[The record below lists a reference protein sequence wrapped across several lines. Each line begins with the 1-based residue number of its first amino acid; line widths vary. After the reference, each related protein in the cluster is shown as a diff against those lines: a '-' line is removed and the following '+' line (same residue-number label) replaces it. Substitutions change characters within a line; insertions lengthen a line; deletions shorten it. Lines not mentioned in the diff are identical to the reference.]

1 MNLEPLPEILRFQL
15 HPNNQ
20 SDAEASSHRHFGWL
34 EVICGCM
41 FSGKTEE
48 LIRRLKRAQLAGQK
62 VGIFK
67 PKVDVRYHLENIVS
81 HNNNHIKSVPVQS
94 AKEII
99 LFAPDY
105 EVIGIDEVQFFDE
118 DLVEVINWL
127 ANHGKRVIV
136 SGLDM
141 DFAAKPFGQMP
152 MLMAVAEFVTK
163 LHAICM
169 RCGNEASY
177 SYRLKQNSET
187 FLLGENATYEARCRK
202 CYFKAMDERNS

>member
-1 MNLEPLPEILRFQL
+1 
-15 HPNNQ
+15 
-20 SDAEASSHRHFGWL
+20 
-34 EVICGCM
+34 M

-48 LIRRLKRAQLAGQK
+48 LIRRLRRAQLAGQK

-67 PKVDVRYHLENIVS
+67 PKVDVRYHIENIVS

-99 LFAPDY
+99 LHSPDCD
-105 EVIGIDEVQFFDE
+105 VFGIDEVQFFD
-118 DLVEVINWL
+118 DDIVEIVNWL
-127 ANHGKRVIV
+127 CNHGKRVIV

-152 MLMAVAEFVTK
+152 SLMAVAEFVTK

-169 RCGNEASY
+169 KCGNEASY
-177 SYRLKQNSET
+177 SYRLKHNPET
-187 FLLGENATYEARCRK
+187 FLLGEKTHYEARCRK
-202 CYFKAMDERNS
+202 CYFKAMDVRNA